1 MIILVLIPFLL
12 VLLAQI
18 ILKITYRKYESIKT
32 DQGLTGKEVASKI
45 LKEYDLDNI
54 DVVEI
59 SPAEK
64 EKPALKP
71 SATVTAANT
80 P

>member
-1 MIILVLIPFLL
+1 MGIDTMIILVLIPFLL

-18 ILKITYRKYESIKT
+18 ILKITYRKYESIET
-32 DQGLTGKEVASKI
+32 DTGLTGKKVANKI

-59 SPAEK
+59 SGELTDNYNNSRK
-64 EKPALKP
+64 RVSL
-71 SATVTAANT
+71 
-80 P
+80 